1 MSTLAKL
8 KFTAAVRKSGI
19 SPVQHRRNK
28 LSNKLYEQI
37 ELARA
42 QSERRTYAPTRLRT
56 VTDTDG
62 NRKQMEMPKRVK
74 AWWFVADGGR
84 IVFNVRY
91 GAKVV
96 EFSKGKNA
104 VEVASP
110 AELVAALQAVKTAVE
125 AGELDAQITAASG
138 ELRKAFAQA

>member
-8 KFTAAVRKSGI
+8 KFTSAVRKSGV
-19 SPVQHRRNK
+19 SPVQLRRNK
-28 LSNKLYEQI
+28 LSNKLHEQI

-42 QSERRTYAPTRLRT
+42 QGEGRTYAPTRLRT
-56 VTDTDG
+56 VTDVDC
-62 NRKQMEMPKRVK
+62 NRRQMEMPKRIK

-84 IVFNVRY
+84 ICFNLRY
-91 GAKVV
+91 GAKVM
-96 EFSKGKNA
+96 EFGKGKNA

-110 AELVAALQAVKTAVE
+110 AELIAALQAVKTAVE

-138 ELRKAFAQA
+138 ELRRGFAQA